1 MGTLEVYEGG
11 NRWAAPPA
19 AQESLVVC
27 EYPRFQDG
35 LMQWMEQAHSWSSI
49 TRVQLKVADYLPII
63 HEELHHY
70 HTEILATGSA
80 RLGLFSRD
88 THPTRIPL
96 LGMVELR
103 LAAVPVIALPP

>member
-1 MGTLEVYEGG
+1 MDPEIMAEDDELMGTLEVYEGG

-49 TRVQLKVADYLPII
+49 TRVQLKAAAFIPII
-63 HEELHHY
+63 HE
-70 HTEILATGSA
+70 
-80 RLGLFSRD
+80 
-88 THPTRIPL
+88 
-96 LGMVELR
+96 
-103 LAAVPVIALPP
+103 